1 MAAYLP
7 PAWPPAVSAPGS
19 EDWERS
25 AVAWLLDLLPDY
37 REHPDLHRY
46 PAILASVAH
55 HTLRGALD
63 GAREGY
69 RTVRTELGARVPP
82 HAIDAA
88 LKAYQAEG
96 RRMAA
101 VVDAVDLVQRALRG
115 ETFRPGL

>member
-1 MAAYLP
+1 
-7 PAWPPAVSAPGS
+7 
-19 EDWERS
+19 
-25 AVAWLLDLLPDY
+25 
-37 REHPDLHRY
+37 
-46 PAILASVAH
+46 
-55 HTLRGALD
+55 LRGALEGSRD
-63 GAREGY
+63 GY

-96 RRMAA
+96 RRLAA